1 VADTA
6 IIAIRRFLL
15 QTLKDHAAGA
25 APPGLDPAS
34 YQVRSSR
41 YTAPKETPFAET
53 MSRQISLEAVV
64 AAE

>member
-1 VADTA
+1 
-6 IIAIRRFLL
+6 LL

-41 YTAPKETPFAET
+41 YTAPKDTPFAES